1 MEKKKSSLDFLF
13 IGLAYFACYFGAGNL
28 VFPPKLGL
36 QSGSSWLGGAIGL
49 GISGIVL
56 PLLALI
62 IISYR
67 GGDVESLTK
76 RVHPKLHIAMLA
88 VLMFIC
94 LTLSNSKGFPG
105 GSEVKASA
113 SDVGDLGS
121 IPGSG
126 RSPGEGNGNPLQ
138 YSCLENPMDEGA

>member
-67 GGDVESLTK
+67 GGDVESITK

-94 LTLSNSKGFPG
+94 MFISIPRTAAVATELGVSGI
-105 GSEVKASA
+105 SEAFRTSRWSSCISSSA
-113 SDVGDLGS
+113 S
-121 IPGSG
+121 
-126 RSPGEGNGNPLQ
+126 
-138 YSCLENPMDEGA
+138 